1 MGKVIR
7 LVKIGE
13 VEKSIFE
20 YLVKSLDLK
29 FIKFNISID
38 PLIKEIN
45 LEKSFYNKQRQQY
58 EASKILNKITSISRS
73 EQVFRT
79 LGVIEQDI
87 YVEDLNFVFGL
98 ARSPKTTIP
107 WQPVGALISILRLR
121 ETFYRRPQNDIL
133 FQERILK
140 EAIHELGHT
149 FGLSHCNKICIM
161 RFSNSLADT
170 DNKPVKFCNSCLEYL
185 KKFFEKLNNSF

>member
-1 MGKVIR
+1 MEKVIR
-7 LVKIGE
+7 LLKISE
-13 VEKSIFE
+13 VNESILE
-20 YLVKSLDLK
+20 DLAKNLNLK
-29 FIKFNISID
+29 FMEFNISID

-45 LEKSFYNKQRQQY
+45 LDKSFYDKLRQQY
-58 EASKILNKITSISRS
+58 DASKILNEITSVSRR

-79 LGVIEQDI
+79 LGIIDQDI

-98 ARSPKTTIP
+98 ARSPKSNIP
-107 WQPVGALISILRLR
+107 WQPIGALISILRLR
-121 ETFYRRPQNDIL
+121 ETFYRRSQNEII

-161 RFSNSLADT
+161 RFSNTLADT
-170 DNKPVKFCNSCLEYL
+170 DNKPPSFCNSCLKDL
-185 KKFFEKLNNSF
+185 KEFFEKLDDSF